1 MPFHLS
7 KNVLSSMYL
16 MISPSGQW
24 WFADVAGRCGWC
36 CPADAFRYWV
46 WLIYTTDSVIEKSS
60 ISLCYVFM
68 RNGMSPLA
76 VLCVFP
82 EAKVTPVLNRSITKQ
97 DTKGCKISMDS
108 SITAISGLYRC
119 VLRYTNIWL
128 FFKKSVADVEIWYEL
143 LKQAKGVCFVSCCRS
158 RGSIDPV
165 KD

>member
-1 MPFHLS
+1 MSPFLSIAQHCVALFIYTPYLFSSKKRQRSSHLLKNFSSMFSMPFFLS
-7 KNVLSSMYL
+7 INVLSSMHL

-36 CPADAFRYWV
+36 YPADAFRYWV

-97 DTKGCKISMDS
+97 DTKGCKISTDS
-108 SITAISGLYRC
+108 NRFRPCFCT
-119 VLRYTNIWL
+119 
-128 FFKKSVADVEIWYEL
+128 L
-143 LKQAKGVCFVSCCRS
+143 LHNQY
-158 RGSIDPV
+158 
-165 KD
+165 